1 MALTGFNRNPSPSDL
16 RTFGRLLV
24 PFVALL
30 GALVRLR
37 TGSSAAALA
46 AWAIGGT
53 VAAVYLAVPRA
64 RRPIFLGWT
73 ALTYPIGWVV
83 SHAVLAVVFYAVI
96 TPIGILLRR
105 LSGDPL
111 TRRFEA
117 TRPSYW
123 VERDG
128 AADAGRYFRQF

>member
-1 MALTGFNRNPSPSDL
+1 MALTGFNRNPSPTDL

-30 GALVRLR
+30 GAAVRLR
-37 TGSSAAALA
+37 TGSPSAALA
-46 AWAIGGT
+46 VWVIGGG
-53 VAAVYLAVPRA
+53 VAAAYLAVRPA
-64 RRPIFLGWT
+64 RRSIYLGWT
-73 ALTYPIGWVV
+73 AVTYPIGWVV

-96 TPIGILLRR
+96 TPIGVLLRR

-123 VERDG
+123 VEREG